1 MGTTLVSGHGKGDT
15 STFLG
20 RAGLICAA
28 LVLVWSRLA
37 FGAGSAGTSGAD
49 FLEIGVGS
57 RALGMGEAFT
67 AVTGDI
73 NSIYYNPAGLGTV
86 RYPVLSV
93 MHQELILDSRF
104 ENLSAAVPV
113 YDGFLGLSNSLF
125 WVPPFDRIDIE
136 GNTTGTVQY
145 YNASGVVAY
154 GISLGFMEVGLG
166 AKYVYQ
172 RIDTLSI
179 HSAAADLG
187 VLKRLYMYS
196 PFDAPTRNFSVGLVL
211 QNFGT
216 KALDSPLPRTIRF
229 GAAYSPTK
237 WLTISTDLIESAITA
252 SDLYDFTYGF
262 EESFRVNTGVE
273 FTYLDLLSLR
283 GGYRFNDAG
292 TYAFGMGF
300 NYQVQQVNFNVDASY
315 SDAGIFGPV
324 YSFTVSF
331 RLMLK
336 VITID
341 DTREA
346 EKHYQEGIKNFVK
359 KDIDG
364 AINEFEE
371 ARRYNRYH
379 KNVNQKLRDLK
390 RLKDL
395 MRKSE
400 ELEKELEK
408 YRTY

>member
-1 MGTTLVSGHGKGDT
+1 MAIGHCKEKT
-15 STFLG
+15 CTFPG
-20 RAGLICAA
+20 RVRAICVF
-28 LVLVWSRLA
+28 LFLMCSRLA

-57 RALGMGEAFT
+57 RPLGMGEAFT
-67 AVTGDI
+67 AITGDI

-86 RYPVLSV
+86 RYPVLSL

-104 ENLSAAVPV
+104 DNLSVAIPV

-136 GNTTGTVQY
+136 GNTSGTVKY
-145 YNASGVVAY
+145 YNASGTAAY

-166 AKYVYQ
+166 IKYVYQ
-172 RIDTLSI
+172 KIDTLSI
-179 HSAAADLG
+179 HSAAADIG
-187 VLKRLYMYS
+187 VLKRMYMYS
-196 PFDAPTRNFSVGLVL
+196 PFDAPTRNFSVGLLL

-216 KALDSPLPRTIRF
+216 RALDSPLPRTIRL

-237 WLTISTDLIESAITA
+237 WLTLSADMIESAITA

-262 EESFRVNTGVE
+262 EESFRINTGAE
-273 FTYLDLLSLR
+273 FTYLDLISLR
-283 GGYRFNDAG
+283 AGYRFNDAG
-292 TYAFGMGF
+292 TYSFGMGF

-315 SDAGIFGPV
+315 SDTGIFGPV

-331 RLMLK
+331 KLMLK
-336 VITID
+336 VITVE
-341 DTREA
+341 DTMEA
-346 EKHYQEGIKNFVK
+346 EKHYQEGIKNYVK

-379 KNVNQKLRDLK
+379 KNVGQKIRDLK

-395 MRKSE
+395 MKESE
-400 ELEKELEK
+400 KLEKELEK